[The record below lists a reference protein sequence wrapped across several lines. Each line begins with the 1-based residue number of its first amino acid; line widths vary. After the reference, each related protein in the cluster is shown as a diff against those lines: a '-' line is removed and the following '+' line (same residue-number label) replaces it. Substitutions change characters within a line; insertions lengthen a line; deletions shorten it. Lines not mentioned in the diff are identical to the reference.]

1 MNNPSTDLKPLVV
14 ISAPSGAGK
23 TTITKRLLKKHPGA
37 LIFSISAT
45 TRKMREGE
53 RDGRDYFF
61 LTREKFEEL
70 IADKGL
76 IEHEEIFGNYY
87 GTPREQIDQ
96 AIHLG
101 KRMLFDIDVKGGL
114 SIKKRYPDDS
124 ILIFIAPPDRETLK
138 KRLEGRGTDPP
149 EVIQNRLDRADMETK
164 MAENYD
170 HIVVNDDL
178 EKAVDEVEKLI
189 FGRSGSGDRGPGS
202 EGE

>member
-1 MNNPSTDLKPLVV
+1 MNNASTDLKPLVV

-23 TTITKRLLKKHPGA
+23 TTITKRLLKLHPGE
-37 LIFSISAT
+37 LIFSVSAT

-70 IADKGL
+70 IEDKGL
-76 IEHEEIFGNYY
+76 IEFEEIFGNYY

-114 SIKKRYPDDS
+114 SIKKLYPDDS

-138 KRLEGRGTDPP
+138 KRLEGRGTDSP
-149 EVIQNRLDRADMETK
+149 EVIKNRLDRADMETK
-164 MAENYD
+164 MAESYD
-170 HIVVNDDL
+170 HIVINDSLD
-178 EKAVDEVEKLI
+178 KAVAEVEALI
-189 FGRSGSGDRGPGS
+189 FGKSQ
-202 EGE
+202 

>member
-1 MNNPSTDLKPLVV
+1 MNNASTDLKPLVV

-23 TTITKRLLKKHPGA
+23 TTITKRLLKLHPGE

-114 SIKKRYPDDS
+114 SIKQRYPDDS
-124 ILIFIAPPDRETLK
+124 ILIFIAPPDRATLK
-138 KRLEGRGTDPP
+138 SRLEGRGTDAPD
-149 EVIQNRLDRADMETK
+149 VIERRLDRADMETK
-164 MAENYD
+164 MAESYD

-178 EKAVDEVEKLI
+178 EKAVAEVEKLI
-189 FGRSGSGDRGPGS
+189 FGESGSGVRGPGS
-202 EGE
+202 EGG

>member
-1 MNNPSTDLKPLVV
+1 MNNAHTDLKPLVV

-23 TTITKRLLKKHPGA
+23 TTITKRLLKQHPGE

-61 LTREKFEEL
+61 LTRAKFEEL

-76 IEHEEIFGNYY
+76 IEYEEIFGNYY

-114 SIKKRYPDDS
+114 SIKKLYPDDS

-138 KRLEGRGTDPP
+138 RRLEGRGTDTP
-149 EVIQNRLDRADMETK
+149 EVIKNRLDRADMETR
-164 MAENYD
+164 MAEQYD
-170 HIVVNDDL
+170 HIVINDDL
-178 EKAVDEVEKLI
+178 AKAVAEVESLI
-189 FGRSGSGDRGPGS
+189 FGESR
-202 EGE
+202 

>member
-1 MNNPSTDLKPLVV
+1 MNDATTASNDLKSLVV

-23 TTITKRLLKKHPGA
+23 TTITKRLLKKHPGE

-70 IADKGL
+70 IEDKGL

-96 AIHLG
+96 AVHMG

-114 SIKKRYPDDS
+114 SIKKLYPDDS
-124 ILIFIAPPDRETLK
+124 ILIFIAPPDRQTLK
-138 KRLEGRGTDPP
+138 KRLEGRGTDSQ
-149 EVIQNRLDRADMETK
+149 EVIERRLDRADMETK
-164 MAENYD
+164 MAEQYD
-170 HIVVNDDL
+170 RIVINDDL
-178 EKAVDEVEKLI
+178 ERAVEEVERLI
-189 FGRSGSGDRGPGS
+189 FG
-202 EGE
+202 

>member
-1 MNNPSTDLKPLVV
+1 MNDATPDKQTDLKPLVV

-23 TTITKRLLKKHPGA
+23 TTITKRLLKQHPGE

-53 RDGRDYFF
+53 RDGVDYFF

-70 IADKGL
+70 ISEHGL

-96 AIHLG
+96 AVHLG

-114 SIKKRYPDDS
+114 SIKRLYPQDS

-138 KRLEGRGTDPP
+138 RRLEGRGTDSA
-149 EVIQNRLDRADMETK
+149 EVIERRLDRADMETK
-164 MAENYD
+164 MAEQYD
-170 HIVVNDDL
+170 HIVINDDL
-178 EKAVDEVEKLI
+178 ARAVKEVETLI
-189 FGRSGSGDRGPGS
+189 FG
-202 EGE
+202 EI

>member
-1 MNNPSTDLKPLVV
+1 MKNASTDLKPLVV

-23 TTITKRLLKKHPGA
+23 TTITKRLLKQHPGE

-61 LTREKFEEL
+61 LSREKFEEL
-70 IADKGL
+70 IKDKGL
-76 IEHEEIFGNYY
+76 IEYEEIFGNYY

-96 AIHLG
+96 AVHMG

-114 SIKKRYPDDS
+114 SIKKLYPDES

-138 KRLEGRGTDPP
+138 KRLEGRGSDSA
-149 EVIQNRLDRADMETK
+149 EVIERRLDRADMETQ
-164 MAENYD
+164 MAESYD
-170 HIVVNDDL
+170 HVVINDDL
-178 EKAVDEVEKLI
+178 EKAVAEVERLI
-189 FGRSGSGDRGPGS
+189 FG
-202 EGE
+202 

>member
-1 MNNPSTDLKPLVV
+1 MNNAHTDLKPLVV

-23 TTITKRLLKKHPGA
+23 TTITKRLLKQHPGE

-76 IEHEEIFGNYY
+76 IEYEEIFGNYY

-114 SIKKRYPDDS
+114 SIKKLYPDDS

-138 KRLEGRGTDPP
+138 RRLEGRGTDTP
-149 EVIQNRLDRADMETK
+149 EVIKNRLDRADMETR
-164 MAENYD
+164 MAESYD

-178 EKAVDEVEKLI
+178 QKAVAEVEALI
-189 FGRSGSGDRGPGS
+189 FGS
-202 EGE
+202 